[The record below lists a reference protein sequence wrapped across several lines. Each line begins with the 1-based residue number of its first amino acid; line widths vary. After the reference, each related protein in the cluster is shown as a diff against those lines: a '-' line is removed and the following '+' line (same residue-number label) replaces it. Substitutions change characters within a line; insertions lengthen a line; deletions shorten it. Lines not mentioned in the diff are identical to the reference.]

1 MWLGSG
7 LAAWLLAASSRVGS
21 VAAIG
26 PVQAQ
31 AVFSMDGVQGSILF
45 EQDAPEANSR
55 VTVQLSGLING
66 PNPWHIHEKR
76 VPLSGDLSACDQ
88 TGDHFEI
95 GAGKLSRWD
104 MGTMNSVPGEL
115 YKESRVLSDGM
126 NVSLSG
132 SHSIVGHSV
141 VIHKAKGAGVTAP
154 RWVCANIEYV
164 DPPITAWAV
173 FDMDGV
179 GGSIQFSQGTN
190 GSDPTQIVVDLTGL
204 KDGPNPWHVHEKPVQ
219 GVACGDSSTGGHFRS
234 SSIWDLGTK
243 HGNLRGPVVR
253 QNFAEDTWAGLPLF
267 GPDSIVGKS
276 IVIHK
281 ANGDRWVCATITGR
295 PVCHDDPSWTHG
307 GTSCAN
313 LAGNPIAC
321 LQQDSQ
327 LRMTNCRRSCGYCPD
342 DAIRADH
349 SLIPD
354 GIPRHSVIPK
364 GGDKWYHFTGEK
376 GKSYDIVVTIIP
388 GASNLQDSVL
398 ELHSRVPK
406 DSLIMQNDDAL
417 THPGDPEKRGDR
429 GSKISWQCDKDGEYW
444 IRVRAFSPQDQGYF
458 TVYLTT
464 VEHVDS
470 CTDGKQNSGEEGV
483 DCGGS
488 CQPCH
493 ISIILGLR
501 QSQANS
507 GNLTRVDADS
517 DGVPDFFQKLERD
530 VRSALGNATWTR
542 VEVKELQTT
551 PHGVLVNVLLEAPA
565 GFYQVIEPAKVVK
578 ELSAQ
583 INDRHSMFRI
593 RQPDVQS
600 VSRGVL
606 CPSHSAGT
614 GGTPTEPYLCWFGSC
629 NTDTTSTS
637 NCKCERGYEGPQC
650 HHQKKIDLL
659 EELESEGGSVW
670 VYPAIG
676 CVVLSAVVA
685 TCWHRNRIEK
695 RKYNQTVFE
704 MLQADVSGPSS
715 GFAQTSPGLLKTTS
729 QGQNG
734 MTPQQL
740 DYDTASSYTPN
751 QSYVTGGF

>member
-7 LAAWLLAASSRVGS
+7 LAARLLVAASTPV
-21 VAAIG
+21 VAIAIG

-55 VTVQLSGLING
+55 VTVHLSGLIDG

-76 VPLSGDLSACDQ
+76 VPLSGSLPNVSVCDQ

-95 GAGKLSRWD
+95 GAGALSRWD
-104 MGTMNSVPGEL
+104 MGTMNSVPDQL
-115 YKESRVLSDGM
+115 YTESRVLSDGM

-141 VIHKAKGAGVTAP
+141 VIHKARGAGVTAP
-154 RWVCANIEYV
+154 RWVCANIDYV

-179 GGSIQFSQGTN
+179 TGSIQFSQGTN
-190 GSDPTQIVVDLTGL
+190 GSDPTQIAVDLVGL

-219 GVACGDSSTGGHFRS
+219 GVACGDSSTGGHFGS

-243 HGNLRGPVVR
+243 HGNLGGPVMR
-253 QNFAEDTWAGLPLF
+253 QNFAEETWAGLPLF
-267 GPDSIVGKS
+267 GPDSVVGKS

-281 ANGDRWVCATITGR
+281 ANNDRWVCATIKSR
-295 PVCHDDPSWTHG
+295 PACHDNVSWTHG
-307 GTSCAN
+307 GISCAN
-313 LAGNPIAC
+313 LAGNPLAC

-327 LRMTNCRRSCGYCPD
+327 LRMTNCRRSCGFCPD
-342 DAIRADH
+342 DGALPDY
-349 SLIPD
+349 SLVPD
-354 GIPRHSVIPK
+354 DSPRRSVIPE

-376 GKSYDIVVTIIP
+376 GKSYEIVVTIIP
-388 GASNLQDSVL
+388 GVDNLQDSVL
-398 ELHSRVPK
+398 ELHSRVPT
-406 DSLIMQNDDAL
+406 DRLIMQNDDAL
-417 THPGDPEKRGDR
+417 THPGDSGKRGDR

-444 IRVRAFSPQDQGYF
+444 IRVKAFSQQDHGF
-458 TVYLTT
+458 FSVRLTT
-464 VEHVDS
+464 VAQVDS

-488 CQPCH
+488 CLPCQT
-493 ISIILGLR
+493 SIILEFR
-501 QSQANS
+501 QSPANS
-507 GNLTRVDADS
+507 GDLTRVDADS
-517 DGVPDFFQKLERD
+517 DGVPDFFQNLERD
-530 VRSALGNATWTR
+530 VRSALGNATWTH
-542 VEVKELQTT
+542 VEVKALQTT
-551 PHGVLVNVLLEAPA
+551 PHGVLVNVWLEAPA
-565 GFYQVIEPAKVVK
+565 GFYQVIDPAKVVK

-583 INDRHSMFRI
+583 INDQHSMFRI

-606 CPSHSAGT
+606 CPSRTAS
-614 GGTPTEPYLCWFGSC
+614 PTEPYLCWFGSC
-629 NTDTTSTS
+629 NTDTTSTAKC
-637 NCKCERGYEGPQC
+637 NCERGYEGPHC
-650 HHQKKIDLL
+650 HLQKKTNLL
-659 EELESEGGSVW
+659 AELESEGSSVW

-685 TCWHRNRIEK
+685 ICWRRNRIEK

-704 MLQADVSGPSS
+704 MLQAGDVAGPNG